1 MAAGQALEI
10 DLVLGCAATSV
21 AARDSTGV
29 GPWMAR
35 LRRPEGAHVLSSFE
49 GTGSWS
55 RSGWRAPA

>member
-29 GPWMAR
+29 GPWNGAIAQAG
-35 LRRPEGAHVLSSFE
+35 RRTRPVQF
-49 GTGSWS
+49 
-55 RSGWRAPA
+55 